1 MTKLSKAPAE
11 TRGKNGTGDKEGVV
25 DKVCR
30 FSVPHV
36 LVLILLIILLCCGLT
51 YVVPAG
57 LYEIDPQTGFVV
69 ANSFHYVESSPVSP
83 WDALVDVTDGVASQ
97 GVIIALLFVMGGLIY
112 VVIESGAITS
122 LINYSVWR
130 MQDKSITVL
139 VPAIVVL
146 MSAIGALAGQDSLV
160 TFVMVGL
167 VLVKKLRLDKI
178 AALSIFYLSYIT
190 GQAAGP
196 TVAIILMAQETAGL
210 APMSGLGARLV
221 IWAALTALCVVWTT
235 RYCMKISRDPS
246 KSILG
251 YVEAPD
257 AADAAQTAAPTL
269 GVREVVTVLCMLVP
283 FAVYAVGAAAYG
295 WGFPT
300 LIACAM
306 AAVIVVGIVNRTN
319 PNVLAE
325 TFLKGASAMGGI
337 CLMIGFAKVVG
348 IVLTDGKILHTIA
361 YAAVTVIGGLGDA
374 FVSTGIFLFT
384 TTFNLLI
391 PSGPAKV
398 PMLIPLFTPVA
409 DVLGI
414 TRQVLCLAFQLG
426 DGLTNFVTPVSA
438 VLAAAL
444 GMTGVDIRQ
453 WWRFVL
459 PYTGFTFVIAIIA
472 LTILQSA
479 GWS

>member
-1 MTKLSKAPAE
+1 MTAAKSEKS
-11 TRGKNGTGDKEGVV
+11 GKRQG
-25 DKVCR
+25 
-30 FSVPHV
+30 FAIPHV
-36 LVLILLIILLCCGLT
+36 LILILLIILVCCGLT
-51 YVVPAG
+51 YVLPAG
-57 LYEIDPQTGFVV
+57 QYDVDPKTGFVV

-83 WDALVDVTDGVASQ
+83 WDALIAVTDGVASQ

-122 LINYSVWR
+122 LINYAVWR
-130 MQDKSITVL
+130 LQDKSITVL

-146 MSAIGALAGQDSLV
+146 MSVIGALAGQDSLV

-167 VLVKKLRLDKI
+167 VLVRKLRLDKI

-196 TVAIILMAQETAGL
+196 TVAIILMAQETAGPP
-210 APMSGLGARLV
+210 PMSGLGARLL
-221 IWAALTALCVVWTT
+221 IWAALTALCVFWTT
-235 RYCMKISRDPS
+235 RYCIRISRDPS

-251 YVEAPD
+251 GVESPLED
-257 AADAAQTAAPTL
+257 EMGAAAGQKAPTL
-269 GVREVVTVLCMLVP
+269 GIREIGTVLCMLVP
-283 FAVYAVGAAAYG
+283 FAIYAVGAAAYG

-306 AAVIVVGIVNRTN
+306 VAVIVVGILNRTN
-319 PNVLAE
+319 ANTLAE

-348 IVLTDGKILHTIA
+348 IVLTDGRILHTIA
-361 YAAVTVIGGLGDA
+361 YGAVTVIGGLGDA

-453 WWRFVL
+453 WWRYVL
-459 PYTGFTFVIAIIA
+459 PYTGLTFVIAVVA

-479 GWS
+479 GWN

>member
-1 MTKLSKAPAE
+1 MTAAKSEKSGKLQGFAI
-11 TRGKNGTGDKEGVV
+11 
-25 DKVCR
+25 
-30 FSVPHV
+30 PHV
-36 LVLILLIILLCCGLT
+36 LILILLIILVCCGLT
-51 YVVPAG
+51 YVLPAG
-57 LYEIDPQTGFVV
+57 QYDVDPKTGFVV

-83 WDALVDVTDGVASQ
+83 WDALIAVTDGVASQ

-122 LINYSVWR
+122 LINYAVWR
-130 MQDKSITVL
+130 LQDKSITVL

-146 MSAIGALAGQDSLV
+146 MSVIGALAGQDSLV

-167 VLVKKLRLDKI
+167 VLVRKLRLDKI

-210 APMSGLGARLV
+210 PPMSGLGARLL
-221 IWAALTALCVVWTT
+221 IWAALTALCVFWTT
-235 RYCMKISRDPS
+235 RYCIRISRDPS

-251 YVEAPD
+251 GVESPLEEEKG
-257 AADAAQTAAPTL
+257 AAAGQKAPTL
-269 GVREVVTVLCMLVP
+269 GIREIGTVLCMLVP
-283 FAVYAVGAAAYG
+283 FAIYAVGAAAYG

-306 AAVIVVGIVNRTN
+306 VAVIVVGILNRTN
-319 PNVLAE
+319 ANTLAE

-348 IVLTDGKILHTIA
+348 IVLTDGRILHTIA
-361 YAAVTVIGGLGDA
+361 YGAVTVIGGLGDA

-453 WWRFVL
+453 WWRYVL
-459 PYTGFTFVIAIIA
+459 PYTGLTFVIAVVA

-479 GWS
+479 GWN

>member
-1 MTKLSKAPAE
+1 MTEKKE
-11 TRGKNGTGDKEGVV
+11 TFTE
-25 DKVCR
+25 KVCR

-36 LVLILLIILLCCGLT
+36 LILILLIILICCGLT
-51 YVVPAG
+51 YIVPAG
-57 LYEIDPQTGFVV
+57 LYDIDPQTGFVV
-69 ANSFHYVESSPVSP
+69 ANSFHYVESSPISP
-83 WDALVDVTDGVASQ
+83 WRALVEVTNGVASQ
-97 GVIIALLFVMGGLIY
+97 GVIFALLFIMGGLIY

-122 LINYSVWR
+122 LINYSVYR
-130 MQDKSITVL
+130 LEDKSITVL

-146 MSAIGALAGQDSLV
+146 MSVIGALA
-160 TFVMVGL
+160 
-167 VLVKKLRLDKI
+167 
-178 AALSIFYLSYIT
+178 

-210 APMSGLGARLV
+210 PPMSGTGARLIV
-221 IWAALTALCVVWTT
+221 WAALTLLCVFWTT
-235 RYCMKISRDPS
+235 RYCLKISRDPS
-246 KSILG
+246 RSILG
-251 YVEAPD
+251 YVESPD
-257 AADAAQTAAPTL
+257 ATDSSNKTVPTL
-269 GVREVVTVLCMLVP
+269 GAREIVTVLCMLVP
-283 FAVYAVGAAAYG
+283 FAIYAYGAAAYS

-300 LIACAM
+300 LIAFAM
-306 AAVIVVGIVNRTN
+306 VAVIVVGIANRTN
-319 PNVLAE
+319 PNELAV

-374 FVSTGIFLFT
+374 FVSTGIFIFT

-398 PMLIPLFTPVA
+398 PMLIPLFIPVA

-444 GMTGVDIRQ
+444 SMTGVDIRQ
-453 WWRFVL
+453 WWRYVL
-459 PYTGFTFVIAIIA
+459 PYTGCTFIIAIVA
-472 LTILQSA
+472 LTVLQSI
-479 GWS
+479 GWN

>member
-1 MTKLSKAPAE
+1 MTAAKSEKS
-11 TRGKNGTGDKEGVV
+11 GKRQG
-25 DKVCR
+25 
-30 FSVPHV
+30 FAIPHV
-36 LVLILLIILLCCGLT
+36 LILILLIILVCCGLT
-51 YVVPAG
+51 YVLPAG
-57 LYEIDPQTGFVV
+57 QYDVDPKTGFVV

-83 WDALVDVTDGVASQ
+83 WDALIAVTDGVASQ

-122 LINYSVWR
+122 LINYAVWR
-130 MQDKSITVL
+130 LQDKSITVL

-146 MSAIGALAGQDSLV
+146 MSVIGALAGQDSLV

-167 VLVKKLRLDKI
+167 VLVRKLRLDKI

-210 APMSGLGARLV
+210 PPMSGLGARLL
-221 IWAALTALCVVWTT
+221 IWAALTALCVFWTT
-235 RYCMKISRDPS
+235 RYCIRISRDPT

-251 YVEAPD
+251 GVESPLED
-257 AADAAQTAAPTL
+257 EMGEAAGQKAPTL
-269 GVREVVTVLCMLVP
+269 GIREIGTVLCMLVP
-283 FAVYAVGAAAYG
+283 FAIYAVGAAAYG

-306 AAVIVVGIVNRTN
+306 VAVIVVGILNRTN
-319 PNVLAE
+319 ANTLAE

-348 IVLTDGKILHTIA
+348 IVLTDGRILHTIA
-361 YAAVTVIGGLGDA
+361 YGAVTVIGGLGDA

-453 WWRFVL
+453 WWRYVL
-459 PYTGFTFVIAIIA
+459 PYTGLTFVIAVFA

-479 GWS
+479 GWN